1 MQRTILH
8 VDMDAFFAAVEQ
20 RDRPELRGRPVV
32 VGGPPDKRGVVA
44 AVSYEARV
52 FGIRS
57 AMPSAE
63 AARRCPAAVFLPPDF
78 ARYRQASRAVF
89 AVFDRY
95 TPLVEPLSVDEAFL
109 DVTGSR
115 RLLGTGPEIARRI
128 KADVRRE
135 TGLTASV
142 GVATN
147 KFLAKLASELEKPD
161 GLTLVPEGRAAIA
174 AFLAPLTVDRIWG
187 VGRVTADALRAR
199 GVRLIGDLQRMNEEQ
214 LAPVVGRHGARHLI
228 RLAWGEDER
237 DIETE
242 REEKSMSRETTFEQ
256 DVTDPARLET
266 VLCDLADDV
275 GARLRAAGVFATVA
289 HLKLRWQGFETITR
303 QRRLM
308 PPACDDFSLREAAL
322 ALFRAETLVKP
333 VRLIGFGASGLTPVR
348 SEQLDLFAADGGRE
362 RKEALSRTVDRIRG
376 RFGPDA
382 IRRGASRPG
391 SIGGP
396 SR

>member
-32 VGGPPDKRGVVA
+32 VGAPPDKRGVVA

-187 VGRVTADALRAR
+187 G
-199 GVRLIGDLQRMNEEQ
+199 G
-214 LAPVVGRHGARHLI
+214 PRHG
-228 RLAWGEDER
+228 
-237 DIETE
+237 
-242 REEKSMSRETTFEQ
+242 
-256 DVTDPARLET
+256 
-266 VLCDLADDV
+266 
-275 GARLRAAGVFATVA
+275 
-289 HLKLRWQGFETITR
+289 
-303 QRRLM
+303 
-308 PPACDDFSLREAAL
+308 
-322 ALFRAETLVKP
+322 
-333 VRLIGFGASGLTPVR
+333 
-348 SEQLDLFAADGGRE
+348 
-362 RKEALSRTVDRIRG
+362 
-376 RFGPDA
+376 
-382 IRRGASRPG
+382 
-391 SIGGP
+391 
-396 SR
+396 